1 MVDLYMNPETHDLDI
16 QGGSFR
22 LTETDIE
29 LTRQRVDITLNAYR
43 GEWFANILYGVPY
56 IVNKNNKVQILGK
69 TDKGTFDIYVK
80 EAIQNTEGVQTIEFY
95 NSTVDSITRTITI
108 NTRIV
113 DESGEFIDITN
124 FPVSL

>member
-1 MVDLYMNPETHDLDI
+1 MVDLYMNPETHDLDLTDNT
-16 QGGSFR
+16 FR

-56 IVNKNNKVQILGK
+56 IINNNNRIQILGK
-69 TDKGTFDIYVK
+69 TDKGTFDLYVK
-80 EAIQNTEGVQTIEFY
+80 EAIQNTLGVESIEFY
-95 NSTVDSITRTITI
+95 NSQVDDTTRTILI
-108 NTRIV
+108 NTRIL
-113 DESGEFIDITN
+113 DESGEYIEITN